1 MADSSIALIRDY
13 VLGHVSG
20 IDVLDDEDI
29 FAAGYV
35 NSLFAVQ
42 LVLWIERTFDVP
54 MTSEDL
60 HISHFRTIAA
70 IAEFVDGRRAP
81 ATQVAAQ
88 EG

>member
-1 MADSSIALIRDY
+1 MADSISLIRDF
-13 VLGHVSG
+13 VLAHVGG

-42 LVLWIERTFDVP
+42 LVLWVEQTFDVP

-60 HISHFRTIAA
+60 HISHFRTIGA
-70 IAEFVDGRRAP
+70 IAAFVDGRLAP
-81 ATQVAAQ
+81 AAPVAAQ
-88 EG
+88 DG

>member
-1 MADSSIALIRDY
+1 MADSSISLIRDF
-13 VLGHVSG
+13 VLAHVSG

-35 NSLFAVQ
+35 SSLFAVQ
-42 LVLWIERTFDVP
+42 LVLWVEQTFEVP

-70 IAEFVDGRRAP
+70 IAAFVDERRAP
-81 ATQVAAQ
+81 AARVAAR